1 MAKIHHLRKNETPLQ
16 ITAIVSKWII
26 LILYFLITLFPILW
40 LSVSSFKTNF
50 EIETSPFSLPAVWQ
64 LQNFLNAL
72 QVSGLQRYFL
82 NSITVAVF
90 STFLNLLVTSL
101 ASFTIAR
108 EDFPFRKVF
117 FTFATAGVLVPIIA
131 FMVPY
136 YTLVTYLGI
145 YDSLIALVLTYAA
158 INTPISMF
166 VVSSFM
172 TSIPFELED
181 SAEID
186 GCSFWQRYSKIIL
199 PLAKPGL
206 VTAGTFSFIYC
217 WNEFIYALL
226 LTSSERARTVQLA
239 IRFFTSQFR
248 TDYAGLYA
256 AIVLTMIPTVVVYIF
271 LHDKII
277 SGMTAGAIK
286 G

>member
-1 MAKIHHLRKNETPLQ
+1 MAKIHQIRKDETILQ
-16 ITAIVSKWII
+16 ITAKVSKWII

-40 LSVSSFKTNF
+40 LTISSFKTNF
-50 EIETSPFSLPAVWQ
+50 EIETSPFSFPTVWQ

-72 QVSGLQRYFL
+72 QVSGLARYFL

-90 STFLNLLVTSL
+90 STFINLLVTSL

-136 YTLVTYLGI
+136 YTLITYLGI

-206 VTAGTFSFIYC
+206 ITAGTFSFIYC

-226 LTSSERARTVQLA
+226 LTSSEKARTVQLA